1 MINYIEESYYPTVE
15 ELLKLPIFSTSY
27 VAAGKGGLDRIVS
40 GINLSDNPDY
50 AHWISPGELMI
61 STCFSVYKDPAA
73 LAAYIPNLVRNQMAA
88 FCIKPSQYLNNV
100 VPAFMIEQADKAD
113 FPLIVLPPDMQFSHI
128 TKVLSNEL
136 TRRRTALLQNTL
148 SVNQMLTQTITEG
161 ADLDEIASMISKL
174 TGGSI
179 LIVDSVNSRHSICLK
194 EEDRSI
200 FKADSETQMIN
211 QFIHMSVSHDL
222 TLGEHS
228 YGCLYIYDPAQSP
241 ALSPE
246 LLSQVLSAIPLEITR
261 EQSIRERG
269 DSLFAS
275 FLLHLL
281 SDPIVDHQLEQTR
294 ADEFHLNLSDD
305 HLILRLKTQNLE
317 EKNQYRKNFQHTLL
331 MGNIRSVF
339 SKLGLD
345 VRIVPASD
353 DYLIL

>member
-50 AHWISPGELMI
+50 AQWISPGELML

-161 ADLDEIASMISKL
+161 ADLDEIASMI
-174 TGGSI
+174 
-179 LIVDSVNSRHSICLK
+179 
-194 EEDRSI
+194 
-200 FKADSETQMIN
+200 
-211 QFIHMSVSHDL
+211 
-222 TLGEHS
+222 
-228 YGCLYIYDPAQSP
+228 
-241 ALSPE
+241 
-246 LLSQVLSAIPLEITR
+246 
-261 EQSIRERG
+261 
-269 DSLFAS
+269 
-275 FLLHLL
+275 
-281 SDPIVDHQLEQTR
+281 
-294 ADEFHLNLSDD
+294 
-305 HLILRLKTQNLE
+305 
-317 EKNQYRKNFQHTLL
+317 
-331 MGNIRSVF
+331 
-339 SKLGLD
+339 
-345 VRIVPASD
+345 
-353 DYLIL
+353 

>member
-50 AHWISPGELMI
+50 AQWISPGELMI

-228 YGCLYIYDPAQSP
+228 YGCLYI
-241 ALSPE
+241 
-246 LLSQVLSAIPLEITR
+246 
-261 EQSIRERG
+261 
-269 DSLFAS
+269 
-275 FLLHLL
+275 
-281 SDPIVDHQLEQTR
+281 
-294 ADEFHLNLSDD
+294 
-305 HLILRLKTQNLE
+305 
-317 EKNQYRKNFQHTLL
+317 
-331 MGNIRSVF
+331 
-339 SKLGLD
+339 
-345 VRIVPASD
+345 
-353 DYLIL
+353 

>member
-1 MINYIEESYYPTVE
+1 M
-15 ELLKLPIFSTSY
+15 
-27 VAAGKGGLDRIVS
+27 
-40 GINLSDNPDY
+40 
-50 AHWISPGELMI
+50 
-61 STCFSVYKDPAA
+61 
-73 LAAYIPNLVRNQMAA
+73 
-88 FCIKPSQYLNNV
+88 
-100 VPAFMIEQADKAD
+100 
-113 FPLIVLPPDMQFSHI
+113 
-128 TKVLSNEL
+128 
-136 TRRRTALLQNTL
+136 QNTL

-211 QFIHMSVSHDL
+211 QFIRMSVSHDL

-228 YGCLYIYDPAQSP
+228 YGCLYIYDPGFSHS

-246 LLSQVLSAIPLEITR
+246 LLSQVLSAISLEITR
-261 EQSIRERG
+261 EQSIQERG

-305 HLILRLKTQNLE
+305 HLILRLKTQNPGRE
-317 EKNQYRKNFQHTLL
+317 NQYRKTSSIPSYGQYTVCFFQIGT
-331 MGNIRSVF
+331 GRTDRSRF
-339 SKLGLD
+339 
-345 VRIVPASD
+345 
-353 DYLIL
+353 